1 MLPFLGVYESVPLGI
16 SLPSP
21 LPHDHFEEIGVD
33 VLHMILGLVSDD
45 PFTIFALLGVN
56 HFLHRFVR
64 ENLAALHLPE
74 PPRPGV
80 PCCSPIVT
88 IFNRAQRIPFDEARW
103 VKFARAMGT
112 FTHLRSLKINAA
124 SPMGYALASLPP
136 LPTLRTL
143 EVRWWSDERAE
154 FHLTN
159 ERDSSCIDPW
169 NGHFAAHKGFAVP
182 RQAWLKVGLLCPH
195 LTELRVDL
203 PLGKP
208 NLVVD
213 LMCAFPSLVILS
225 VHIRL
230 VFNHPD
236 GWFAC
241 PLYPDGMPAAN
252 TQWKATD
259 KDNTI
264 PRLRVLLYNRSVAK
278 RLPEHLQIME
288 VLTSCCDVVHYRR
301 CCKYQTPGGRSHV
314 SAAGFLA
321 CCLDVFPSLKTIL
334 TDAPLAAIDSDAYPS
349 LYTLDDRA
357 RAQLSRIQSCGLVK
371 HPSVE
376 AARMYTI
383 VGEAL
388 PPWKATSYLC
398 RKHARSESHHTTRP
412 PPYDGSDSEPDDV

>member
-1 MLPFLGVYESVPLGI
+1 MGKLAPARKAKCLYLSLGGVLQTPPPPPEANVTRHDAPQSSTLPVWVRNCGIDRRESL
-16 SLPSP
+16 SWN
-21 LPHDHFEEIGVD
+21 
-33 VLHMILGLVSDD
+33 GLRDCRDRHV
-45 PFTIFALLGVN
+45 
-56 HFLHRFVR
+56 
-64 ENLAALHLPE
+64 
-74 PPRPGV
+74 
-80 PCCSPIVT
+80 
-88 IFNRAQRIPFDEARW
+88 
-103 VKFARAMGT
+103 
-112 FTHLRSLKINAA
+112 
-124 SPMGYALASLPP
+124 
-136 LPTLRTL
+136 L
-143 EVRWWSDERAE
+143 EVRWWSDERAG

-182 RQAWLKVGLLCPH
+182 RQAWLKVGLLCLH
-195 LTELRVDL
+195 LTELRVDE

-230 VFNHPD
+230 VFNHPN

-241 PLYPDGMPAAN
+241 PLYPDGMPVTN
-252 TQWKATD
+252 TMWKATD

-278 RLPEHLQIME
+278 RLPEHLQIIE

-301 CCKYQTPGGRSHV
+301 CCKYQTRGGRGYV

-349 LYTLDDRA
+349 FVYA
-357 RAQLSRIQSCGLVK
+357 
-371 HPSVE
+371 
-376 AARMYTI
+376 
-383 VGEAL
+383 
-388 PPWKATSYLC
+388 
-398 RKHARSESHHTTRP
+398 
-412 PPYDGSDSEPDDV
+412 